1 MEDKHIYQNSNKWYQ
16 QCLEHCE
23 AFGISKTIIKL
34 FIHLQEQKHEQ
45 NYEETEDYGL

>member
-1 MEDKHIYQNSNKWYQ
+1 MEDKHIILSSAKWYQ

-23 AFGISKTIIKL
+23 AYGISKTTVKL

-45 NYEETEDYGL
+45 DNKKA